1 MSRKFTSFRVTAVP
15 AIAAAALV
23 LSLAGTAAAG
33 DEPVCGDVNDT
44 GDVTSSDALN
54 VLRKAVGQQV
64 NLVCGLEVRFGD
76 TDDYNETSIIP
87 ANHLLGQLIN
97 VPRASTLTH
106 WGIITRV
113 GGGQV
118 RFALYTDDGG
128 SPGTLVTGSLVQ
140 PLELGV
146 QEIVTGAPKAIAPGN
161 YWLMANFDGTTEV
174 AGDEGAGDDAII
186 KYKEQS
192 YTGNPGTFGDALQ
205 YTGQRLNYWIKV
217 LN

>member
-1 MSRKFTSFRVTAVP
+1 MASRFRIVRASAVP
-15 AIAAAALV
+15 AIAGVALV
-23 LSLAGTAAAG
+23 LAMAGTASAG
-33 DEPVCGDVNDT
+33 EEPVCGDVNDS
-44 GDVTSSDALN
+44 GDVTTSDALN
-54 VLRKAVGQQV
+54 VLRKAVGQ
-64 NLVCGLEVRFGD
+64 NLNLYCGIENRFGD
-76 TDDYNETSIIP
+76 TDDYNETSIIQP
-87 ANHLLGQLIN
+87 NHLLGQLIN

-106 WGIITRV
+106 WGIITRK

-161 YWLMANFDGTTEV
+161 YWLMANFDSVTEV
-174 AGDEGAGDDAII
+174 AGDEDSGDQDII
-186 KYKEQS
+186 KYKETS
-192 YTGNPGTFGDALQ
+192 YLGNPGTFGEALQ